1 MQMSETARKITI
13 FNDSPEILG
22 LMQDILQDDGY
33 EVLTWTA
40 STTAHELI
48 KRESPDLVILD
59 VVMEKPDSGW
69 QLLQLLTLDP
79 ETKDIPVIICSAD
92 IRFLREHEELF
103 RSKGCWTL
111 AKPFDLDDLLS
122 TVREALASRRQLAQ
136 EA

>member
-1 MQMSETARKITI
+1 MQMSETIAKISI

-22 LMQDILQDDGY
+22 LMKDILQDEGY

-48 KRESPDLVILD
+48 KRDLPDLIILD

-79 ETKDIPVIICSAD
+79 ETRDIPVVICSAD

-103 RSKGCWTL
+103 TSKGCWTL
-111 AKPFDLDDLLS
+111 AKPFDLDDLIS
-122 TVREALASRRQLAQ
+122 TVREALASGRRTVQ